1 MAPESSIPAHATA
14 DTWGIVLGGGGA
26 TGNAWLIGVLAG
38 LRDGGLDA
46 ANADLLVG
54 TSAGATAA
62 AQAASGD
69 LAALYA
75 ATLEAPPAAAPSR
88 PRDAPPQEGPAPD
101 APRSS
106 PPVDHLT
113 RTQRIIDASEDAS
126 HMRRRLGA
134 AALDL
139 PDARSDAW
147 TGRWRG
153 IVGGRLP
160 SSRWPEIPLRITALD
175 AESGEGVVFDRDAG
189 VDLVDAVAAS
199 CSSGLPYRISDRWF
213 LDGGFRRNEN
223 ADLARGMARV
233 LVLSPFG
240 GRSRH
245 PLAWSMQLSAQVE
258 ELRAAGTEVQVI
270 VPDPR
275 TQPLIGAGAMDLSK
289 RPETARAGHRM
300 GLQHAG

>member
-46 ANADLLVG
+46 ADADLLVG

-75 ATLEAPPAAAPSR
+75 AALETPPAAPAPG
-88 PRDAPPQEGPAPD
+88 PRAASLRADGAPD
-101 APRSS
+101 APRAA

-113 RTQRIIDASEDAS
+113 RTQRIIDAAEDAP
-126 HMRRRLGA
+126 HMRRLLGA
-134 AALDL
+134 AALDF
-139 PDARSDAW
+139 PDARSNAW
-147 TGRWRG
+147 TERWRS

-160 SSRWPEIPLRITALD
+160 TSRWPEIPLRITALD
-175 AESGEGVVFDRDAG
+175 AETGEGTVFDREAG
-189 VDLVDAVAAS
+189 VPLVDAVAAS
-199 CSSGLPYRISDRWF
+199 CSSGLPYRIGDRWF
-213 LDGGFRRNEN
+213 LDGGYRRNEN
-223 ADLARGMARV
+223 ADLARGMERV

-240 GRSRH
+240 GRTRH
-245 PLAWSMQLSAQVE
+245 PLAWNMQLSAQVE
-258 ELRAAGTEVQVI
+258 ELRAAGAEVQVI

-289 RPETARAGHRM
+289 RSETARAGHRT